1 MKIEMR
7 TFKCGRAGGSYANL
21 GAGRP
26 GGLRGTESPVANL
39 SAVGQGDYG
48 GQRPV
53 CHICNAVFVK
63 NLWDVC
69 SQYCVCI

>member
-1 MKIEMR
+1 MR

-39 SAVGQGDYG
+39 SAVGQGAYG
-48 GQRPV
+48 GQSPLCRIYNV
-53 CHICNAVFVK
+53 GVVK
-63 NLWDVC
+63 NLSDVC
-69 SQYCVCI
+69 NRCCVYI